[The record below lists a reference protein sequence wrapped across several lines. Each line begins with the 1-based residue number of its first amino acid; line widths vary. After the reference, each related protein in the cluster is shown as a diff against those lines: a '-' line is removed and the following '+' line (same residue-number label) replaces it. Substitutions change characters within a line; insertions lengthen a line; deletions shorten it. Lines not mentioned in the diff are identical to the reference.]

1 MCSVPDSRSL
11 EPVHRPLL
19 WMFMALLWG
28 MPLWAAEA
36 PVDGEQVYIQNC
48 AACHDTGVDRAPD
61 RAALEQRSQQN
72 ILASLTSGT
81 MQIQGSNL
89 SESQRQAVARF
100 LSPVSGDTFAGG
112 GLCSE
117 VPPFGDP
124 FAQPIWN
131 GWGPDTGNSHWQ
143 SAENARLDAT
153 QVPQLELKWAFA
165 YPDATAANSQP
176 TVASGRVFVGS
187 QNGNIYALDAK
198 TGCTYW
204 TYQARSGVRTAISI
218 GVAEEGRYDLYF
230 GDFEANIY
238 ALDAET
244 GELQWIFDVEQH
256 PFARITG
263 SPILVEGRLVVPVSS
278 VEETAGSQPSYGCCT
293 FRGSIVVLDAAS
305 GEQIWK
311 TYTVQDEP
319 QPRGTSSQGV
329 TLYGPSGGAIWS
341 APTIDLKRG
350 RIYASVGNTYS
361 EPASE
366 NTDAVLAFD
375 YATGEIL
382 WSRQTVPGDA
392 YVIGCNAR
400 GGNPNCPESLGPDF
414 DFGTSPILATTPEGK
429 ELIIVGQKSGMG
441 YALDPDKNGA
451 VVWEYRAGLG
461 SPLGGIL
468 WGVAVDE
475 RHAYFPVADTFQPVP
490 GGLHAVDLS
499 NGQRVWH
506 TPAPP
511 VLCPELGRACSPA
524 QSAAITVIPGVV
536 FSGSQD
542 GGMRAYNSETG
553 EIIWT
558 FNTNGEFDTVNGV
571 PGAGASIVGA
581 GPSVVDGM
589 LYTNSGYGS
598 LGARPGNLLMAFGLP

>member
-1 MCSVPDSRSL
+1 MSATVNFSVTGAPILRGIL
-11 EPVHRPLL
+11 FAV
-19 WMFMALLWG
+19 ALLALQ
-28 MPLWAAEA
+28 PARTAEA
-36 PVDGEQVYIQNC
+36 PVVGEQVYIQYC
-48 AACHDTGVDRAPD
+48 AACHETGVDRAPD

-72 ILASLTSGT
+72 ILASLTTGT

-89 SESQRQAVARF
+89 SEAQRLAVAQY
-100 LSPVSGDTFAGG
+100 LSPVSGDGFAGG
-112 GLCSE
+112 GLCRE
-117 VPPFGDP
+117 TPPFTDP
-124 FAQPIWN
+124 FSQPIWN
-131 GWGPDTGNSHWQ
+131 GWGPDAGNSHWQ
-143 SAENARLDAT
+143 SAENAGLTAA
-153 QVPQLELKWAFA
+153 QVPQLVLKWVFA

-176 TVASGRVFVGS
+176 TVAAGRVFVGS
-187 QNGNIYALDAK
+187 QNGNVYALDAK

-204 TYQARSGVRTAISI
+204 SYQARAGVRTAISI
-218 GVAEEGRYDLYF
+218 AATDDGRYDLYF
-230 GDFEANIY
+230 GDFQANVY
-238 ALDAET
+238 AVDAET
-244 GELQWIFDVEQH
+244 GELQWITDVEEH

-263 SPILVEGRLVVPVSS
+263 SPVLVDGRLVVPVSS

-293 FRGSIVVLDAAS
+293 FRGSLVVLDAAS

-319 QPRGTSSQGV
+319 RPRGTSSQGI

-375 YATGEIL
+375 LVTGAIL

-392 YVIGCNAR
+392 YVIGCNAS
-400 GGNPNCPESLGPDF
+400 GGNPNCPENLGPDY
-414 DFGTSPILATTPEGK
+414 DFGTSPILATAPDGR

-441 YALDPDKNGA
+441 YAMDPDNNGA
-451 VVWEYRAGLG
+451 IIWEYRAGQG

-475 RHAYFPVADTFQPVP
+475 RHAYFPVADPFHPTP
-490 GGLHAVDLS
+490 GGLHAVDLAT
-499 NGQRVWH
+499 GQRVWH

-511 VLCPELGRACSPA
+511 RLCADLGRDCNPA

-542 GGMRAYNSETG
+542 GGMRAYDSATG

-558 FNTNGEFDTVNGV
+558 FDTNGEFTTVNGV

-581 GPSVVDGM
+581 GPTVVDGM